1 MTTDVDEEIEAR
13 AREYLTSPFSRY
25 LIENAIAAHLLVHTQ
40 CRLEP
45 KLAVTRAIEIYEHFS
60 VRPERIRVT
69 MPTGKYARVKD
80 VVEVL
85 LPTNDAGHTVRL
97 NLGLVPSEIE
107 ELPIRL
113 TFGTKEER
121 RNAWDAAQG
130 GRTALLREEARRLR
144 QESLAKKT

>member
-1 MTTDVDEEIEAR
+1 MTTDVDEEMQER
-13 AREYLTSPFSRY
+13 VREYVTSPFSRY

-45 KLAVTRAIEIYEHFS
+45 GLALERAIAIYEHFS
-60 VRPERIRVT
+60 ARPEHIRIT
-69 MPTGKYARVKD
+69 KPTGKYACVKD

-97 NLGLVPSEIE
+97 NLGLAPSEIE

-113 TFGTKEER
+113 TFGSKADR
-121 RNAWDAAQG
+121 RNAWDAV
-130 GRTALLREEARRLR
+130 REVRLTLLREEARRIR
-144 QESLAKKT
+144 REASTKKM

>member
-1 MTTDVDEEIEAR
+1 MTTDVDEEMQAR

-25 LIENAIAAHLLVHTQ
+25 LVENAIAAHFLVHTQ
-40 CRLEP
+40 CRLQP
-45 KLAVTRAIEIYEHFS
+45 RLALERAITIYEHFS
-60 VRPERIRVT
+60 ARPEHIRIIK
-69 MPTGKYARVKD
+69 PTGKYARVKD

-113 TFGTKEER
+113 TFGSKVDR
-121 RNAWDAAQG
+121 RDAWDAA
-130 GRTALLREEARRLR
+130 REARVSLVREEARRLR